1 MFLDFALI
9 SGLLVVAHLLR
20 SRIRLFQAILLPT
33 PILAG
38 LIGLAAGSEGLDL
51 IPFTRDEGGV
61 PVMRRYPGELVI
73 LLFATLFMGSRADG
87 PGLTKMIRSAGD
99 TFFYNLSA
107 WIGQF
112 GLALLFAGAVLIPLF
127 PEVGGPFALMLPSGF
142 AGGHGTATAV
152 GSILAGQGHEN
163 AMAIGYTFATIGL
176 LAAVLGGVA
185 AINLA
190 TRSGWTRLVATPRE
204 LPADLRRGLI
214 DPAGA
219 RHVARETVSPLALE
233 TLTWHLGLVLL
244 AYGAAHAVNWALQS
258 AGGRVTA
265 LPMFALAVICGAV
278 LQKLLDGVGVGRH
291 VDRQT
296 MGRLGSS
303 ISDFLVAF
311 GVASIP
317 LTIVAD
323 YAAPILVMSAF
334 GFAHAAL
341 ITWWIARRTFHN
353 YWFERGIF
361 TFGYATGVVAMGIA
375 LLRVVDPE
383 MKSKTLDDYGLA
395 YLPIAMVEIVMLST
409 LPLWVAGGAVW
420 QPGLLLTG
428 VAAAL
433 LVVSWKTIGF
443 FPADPVA
450 RRTGESR

>member
-9 SGLLVVAHLLR
+9 SGLLLIAHLLR
-20 SRIRLFQAILLPT
+20 TWVRFFHAILLPT

-38 LIGLAAGSEGLDL
+38 LIGLAAGPEGLDL
-51 IPFTRDEGGV
+51 VPFARDEAGV
-61 PVMRRYPGELVI
+61 PVMTRYPGELVV
-73 LLFATLFMGSRADG
+73 LLFATLFMGSRAQG
-87 PGLTKMIRSAGD
+87 PRFREMIRDTGD

-112 GLALLFAGAVLIPLF
+112 GLALLFAGAVLIPMF
-127 PEVGGPFALMLPSGF
+127 PEVGAPFALMLPAGF

-152 GSILAGQGHEN
+152 GSILAEQGHEN

-190 TRSGWTRLVATPRE
+190 TRSGWTRLVTSPRD
-204 LPADLRRGLI
+204 LPGDLRRGLI
-214 DPAGA
+214 DPADA
-219 RHVARETVSPLALE
+219 RTVVKETVSPLALD
-233 TLTWHLGLVLL
+233 TLSWHLGLVLA
-244 AYGAAHAVNWALQS
+244 AYGAAHAASWALQA
-258 AGGRVTA
+258 AGGFTA

-278 LQKLLDGVGVGRH
+278 LQKLLDGLGAGKH
-291 VDRQT
+291 VDRAT
-296 MGRLGSS
+296 MARLGSS

-317 LTIVAD
+317 LAIVAD
-323 YAAPILVMSAF
+323 YAAPILVMSVF
-334 GFAHAAL
+334 GFAHAGL
-341 ITWWIARRTFHN
+341 VTWWVARRTFHN

-375 LLRVVDPE
+375 LLRVVDP
-383 MKSKTLDDYGLA
+383 KLQSRTLDDYGLA
-395 YLPIAMVEIVMLST
+395 YLPIAVVEIAVLST
-409 LPLWVAGGAVW
+409 LPLWVAQGAVW
-420 QPGLLLTG
+420 LPGLLLTA

-433 LVVSWKTIGF
+433 LVASWKLIGL
-443 FPADPVA
+443 FPSDPAA
-450 RRTGESR
+450 RRIGEPR

>member
-38 LIGLAAGSEGLDL
+38 LIGLAAGPEGLDL
-51 IPFTRDEGGV
+51 IPFARDEGGD

-73 LLFATLFMGSRADG
+73 LLFATLFMGSRADE
-87 PGLTKMIRSAGD
+87 PGLATMIRSAGD

-127 PEVGGPFALMLPSGF
+127 PEVDGPFALMLPSGF

-190 TRSGWTRLVATPRE
+190 TRSGWTRLVASPRE

-219 RHVARETVSPLALE
+219 RPVARETVSPLALE

-244 AYGAAHAVNWALQS
+244 AYGAAHAVRWAFQS
-258 AGGRVTA
+258 AGGHS
-265 LPMFALAVICGAV
+265 PPSPC
-278 LQKLLDGVGVGRH
+278 
-291 VDRQT
+291 
-296 MGRLGSS
+296 
-303 ISDFLVAF
+303 
-311 GVASIP
+311 
-317 LTIVAD
+317 
-323 YAAPILVMSAF
+323 
-334 GFAHAAL
+334 
-341 ITWWIARRTFHN
+341 
-353 YWFERGIF
+353 
-361 TFGYATGVVAMGIA
+361 
-375 LLRVVDPE
+375 
-383 MKSKTLDDYGLA
+383 
-395 YLPIAMVEIVMLST
+395 
-409 LPLWVAGGAVW
+409 
-420 QPGLLLTG
+420 
-428 VAAAL
+428 
-433 LVVSWKTIGF
+433 
-443 FPADPVA
+443 
-450 RRTGESR
+450 SRWR

>member
-1 MFLDFALI
+1 
-9 SGLLVVAHLLR
+9 
-20 SRIRLFQAILLPT
+20 
-33 PILAG
+33 
-38 LIGLAAGSEGLDL
+38 
-51 IPFTRDEGGV
+51 
-61 PVMRRYPGELVI
+61 
-73 LLFATLFMGSRADG
+73 
-87 PGLTKMIRSAGD
+87 
-99 TFFYNLSA
+99 
-107 WIGQF
+107 
-112 GLALLFAGAVLIPLF
+112 
-127 PEVGGPFALMLPSGF
+127 MLPSGF

-152 GSILAGQGHEN
+152 GSILADQGHEN
-163 AMAIGYTFATIGL
+163 AMGIGYTFATIGL

-190 TRSGWTRLVATPRE
+190 TRAGWTRLVATPRE

-219 RHVARETVSPLALE
+219 RYFARETVSPLALE
-233 TLTWHLGLVLL
+233 TLSWHLGLVLL
-244 AYGAAHAVNWALQS
+244 AYGAAHAVSGALQS
-258 AGGRVTA
+258 AGDHFTA

-278 LQKLLDGVGVGRH
+278 LQKLLDAMGVGRH

-334 GFAHAAL
+334 GFGHAAL
-341 ITWWIARRTFHN
+341 ITWWIARRTFRN

-395 YLPIAMVEIVMLST
+395 YLPIALVEIVVLST

-428 VAAAL
+428 VAAGL

-443 FPADPVA
+443 FPSDPAA
-450 RRTGESR
+450 RRAGESRRRSAPDCCG

>member
-38 LIGLAAGSEGLDL
+38 LIGLAAGPEGLDL
-51 IPFTRDEGGV
+51 IPFARDESGS

-87 PGLTKMIRSAGD
+87 PGLAKMIRSAGD

-190 TRSGWTRLVATPRE
+190 TRAGWTRSACSVPIPESPPARLCA
-204 LPADLRRGLI
+204 PADASAI
-214 DPAGA
+214 PA
-219 RHVARETVSPLALE
+219 
-233 TLTWHLGLVLL
+233 
-244 AYGAAHAVNWALQS
+244 
-258 AGGRVTA
+258 
-265 LPMFALAVICGAV
+265 PM
-278 LQKLLDGVGVGRH
+278 
-291 VDRQT
+291 
-296 MGRLGSS
+296 
-303 ISDFLVAF
+303 
-311 GVASIP
+311 P
-317 LTIVAD
+317 P
-323 YAAPILVMSAF
+323 AAPVTM
-334 GFAHAAL
+334 
-341 ITWWIARRTFHN
+341 
-353 YWFERGIF
+353 
-361 TFGYATGVVAMGIA
+361 
-375 LLRVVDPE
+375 
-383 MKSKTLDDYGLA
+383 
-395 YLPIAMVEIVMLST
+395 
-409 LPLWVAGGAVW
+409 
-420 QPGLLLTG
+420 
-428 VAAAL
+428 
-433 LVVSWKTIGF
+433 
-443 FPADPVA
+443 
-450 RRTGESR
+450 

>member
-9 SGLLVVAHLLR
+9 SALLVVAHLLR
-20 SRIRLFQAILLPT
+20 TWVRFFQTIFLPT

-38 LIGLAAGSEGLDL
+38 LIGLAAGPEGLDL
-51 IPFTRDEGGV
+51 VPFARDEAGA
-61 PVMRRYPGELVI
+61 PVMMQYPGELVV
-73 LLFATLFMGSRADG
+73 LLFATLFMGSRASG
-87 PGLTKMIRSAGD
+87 PRFKKMIRDAGD

-112 GLALLFAGAVLIPLF
+112 GLALLFAGAVLLPLF
-127 PEVGGPFALMLPSGF
+127 REVGGPFALMLPAGF
-142 AGGHGTATAV
+142 VGGHGTAAAV
-152 GSILAGQGHEN
+152 GSILAEQGYGN

-176 LAAVLGGVA
+176 LAAVLGGVV

-214 DPAGA
+214 DPRDA
-219 RHVARETVSPLALE
+219 RSVVKETVSPLALD
-233 TLTWHLGLVLL
+233 TLSWHLGLVLL
-244 AYGAAHAVNWALQS
+244 AYGAAHAASWALRS
-258 AGGRVTA
+258 AGGHFTS
-265 LPMFALAVICGAV
+265 LPMFALAVICGA
-278 LQKLLDGVGVGRH
+278 LIQKLLDGLGVGVH
-291 VDRQT
+291 VDRAT

-334 GFAHAAL
+334 GFVHAGL
-341 ITWWIARRTFHN
+341 ITWWVARRTFHN
-353 YWFERGIF
+353 YWFERGLF

-375 LLRVVDPE
+375 LLRVVDPKR
-383 MKSKTLDDYGLA
+383 KSNTLDDYGLA
-395 YLPIAMVEIVMLST
+395 YLPIAVVEIVVLST
-409 LPLWVAGGAVW
+409 LPLWVARGAVW
-420 QPGLLLTG
+420 LPGLLLTA

-433 LVVSWKTIGF
+433 LVASWKTIGL
-443 FPADPVA
+443 FPADPVV
-450 RRTGESR
+450 RRVGE